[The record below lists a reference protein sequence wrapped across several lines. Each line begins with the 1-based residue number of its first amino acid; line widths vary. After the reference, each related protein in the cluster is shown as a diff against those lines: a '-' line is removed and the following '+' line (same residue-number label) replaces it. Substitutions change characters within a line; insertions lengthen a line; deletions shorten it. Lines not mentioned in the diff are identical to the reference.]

1 MTIQSSSGAGFRA
14 CSTADGAARKFE
26 LRDRCLNYDVSDGL
40 KAGVRQAVADDLEEG
55 HRTFLFDLGR
65 VEEVD
70 SSGVGILIAVHHQ
83 VVAEGGTVAFIG
95 CCPQVT
101 KVLQMMRLD
110 KFLALFPDE
119 EKALRALVER
129 C

>member
-1 MTIQSSSGAGFRA
+1 MTVQSSSGAGFRA
-14 CSTADGAARKFE
+14 CSMADGAARKYE

-40 KAGVRQAVADDLEEG
+40 KSGVRQAVADDLEEG
-55 HRTFLFDLGR
+55 HRTFLFDLIL

-83 VVAEGGTVAFIG
+83 VVAEGGSVAFVR
-95 CCPQVT
+95 CCPQVA
-101 KVLQMMRLD
+101 KVLQMMQLD
-110 KFLALFPDE
+110 KFLTLFPDE
-119 EKALRALVER
+119 EKAVRALVES